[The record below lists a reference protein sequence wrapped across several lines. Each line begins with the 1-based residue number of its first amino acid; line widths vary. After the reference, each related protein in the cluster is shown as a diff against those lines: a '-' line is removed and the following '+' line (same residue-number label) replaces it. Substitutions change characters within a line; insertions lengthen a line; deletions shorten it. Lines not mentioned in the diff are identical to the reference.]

1 MNVPIHAACN
11 AKTNPKQIPS
21 ARRFPACQA
30 KVKPGHK
37 TIAHLRDLGI
47 VPNLLL
53 VIFMVFWR
61 FDLPHFAKS
70 DSVDCRIGRATT
82 LAAARRP
89 KLTKKH
95 PQMQQHLSF
104 ARN

>member
-30 KVKPGHK
+30 KVNPGQK

-47 VPNLLL
+47 LPNLFLMIL
-53 VIFMVFWR
+53 SG
-61 FDLPHFAKS
+61 FAKS